1 MYHIGQ
7 KIDILVVA
15 MQKFSLATIFIQ
27 QVNDFIL
34 ISDIKYELNRTSL
47 SYKKITIRFC
57 CFCST
62 ATVCLPNLAFNQP
75 NNLMSLTLSLLFVF

>member
-1 MYHIGQ
+1 MHHIRQ

-15 MQKFSLATIFIQ
+15 MQKFSLATIFIR

-34 ISDIKYELNRTSL
+34 ISDIKYDLNRTSL
-47 SYKKITIRFC
+47 GYKKIIIRFC

-62 ATVCLPNLAFNQP
+62 ATVPSAWATQVNA
-75 NNLMSLTLSLLFVF
+75 TKKKTKE